1 MDTPSLRIRVG
12 RSLGNHRI
20 LLHSKLRDLRMI
32 TPNKFISFAESSL
45 GHADKVYA
53 AVEQPISLGELYK
66 KTSTS
71 IGSIEL
77 FLYAIEILHLSN
89 ALHVNL
95 TTGIVSR
102 C

>member
-1 MDTPSLRIRVG
+1 
-12 RSLGNHRI
+12 
-20 LLHSKLRDLRMI
+20 MI
-32 TPNKFISFAESSL
+32 TPNKFIPFAESSL
-45 GHADKVYA
+45 GHAEKVHSS
-53 AVEQPISLGELYK
+53 VEQPISLGELYK
-66 KTSTS
+66 KTSSS

-89 ALHVNL
+89 VLQVNL

>member
-1 MDTPSLRIRVG
+1 
-12 RSLGNHRI
+12 
-20 LLHSKLRDLRMI
+20 MI
-32 TPNKFISFAESSL
+32 TPNKFIPFAESSL
-45 GHADKVYA
+45 GHAEKVYA
-53 AVEQPISLGELYK
+53 AVQEPIPLGELYK
-66 KTSTS
+66 KTSST

-89 ALHVNL
+89 ALQVNL

>member
-1 MDTPSLRIRVG
+1 
-12 RSLGNHRI
+12 
-20 LLHSKLRDLRMI
+20 MI
-32 TPNKFISFAESSL
+32 TPNKFIPFAESSL
-45 GHADKVYA
+45 GHAEKVHA
-53 AVEQPISLGELYK
+53 SVEQPISLGELYK
-66 KTSTS
+66 KTSSS

-89 ALHVNL
+89 ILQVNL